1 MSLIFLFKF
10 HWRLQHGSSY
20 LERGRESRLV
30 IDNVT
35 YDYQGEY
42 QCRATNYIN
51 GQERHVTSEP
61 ISLQVV
67 GAPLVLRS
75 SPAASIVPVRKG
87 EAAHLS
93 LVVCADPRP
102 RHVAWE
108 WGSMRL
114 EAGNS
119 FGKYCGAAEVPS
131 IFNEKLMVFLV
142 NRSISRWRRNAR
154 HSWGLLLGYVAYH
167 RNRFAWFTAV
177 LFGGGKWSWNWS
189 TRCSLECRGYVY
201 RCI

>member
-1 MSLIFLFKF
+1 M
-10 HWRLQHGSSY
+10 
-20 LERGRESRLV
+20 V

-42 QCRATNYIN
+42 ECRATNIIN
-51 GQERHVTSEP
+51 GQERQVASDP

-75 SPAASIVPVRKG
+75 HPTGNIVLVRKG
-87 EAAHLS
+87 EPANLS

-119 FGKYCGAAEVPS
+119 FGKS
-131 IFNEKLMVFLV
+131 IVKQCVGFIFSK
-142 NRSISRWRRNAR
+142 
-154 HSWGLLLGYVAYH
+154 
-167 RNRFAWFTAV
+167 
-177 LFGGGKWSWNWS
+177 
-189 TRCSLECRGYVY
+189 
-201 RCI
+201 